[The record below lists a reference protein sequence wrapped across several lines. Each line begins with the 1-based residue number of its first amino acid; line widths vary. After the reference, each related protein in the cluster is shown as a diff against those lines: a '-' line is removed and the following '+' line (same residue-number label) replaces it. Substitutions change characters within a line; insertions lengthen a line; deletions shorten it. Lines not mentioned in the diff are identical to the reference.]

1 MMLKE
6 VVTFVEYRRCECKG
20 TKTEENKEQCFLSK
34 EQRCNMWCGH
44 CKKVQNQRNRE
55 AKEGRAEKV
64 KCSICGGKD
73 TVIWKTE
80 QNEKEEIFY
89 PPCRTGKKTPW

>member
-34 EQRCNMWCGH
+34 E
-44 CKKVQNQRNRE
+44 
-55 AKEGRAEKV
+55 
-64 KCSICGGKD
+64 
-73 TVIWKTE
+73 
-80 QNEKEEIFY
+80 
-89 PPCRTGKKTPW
+89 